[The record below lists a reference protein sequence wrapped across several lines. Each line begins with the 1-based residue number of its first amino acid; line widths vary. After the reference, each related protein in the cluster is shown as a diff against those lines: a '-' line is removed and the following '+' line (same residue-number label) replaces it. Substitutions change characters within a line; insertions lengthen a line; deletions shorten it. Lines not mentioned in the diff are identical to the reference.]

1 MADEARVIGIEVGL
15 LEELLRKI
23 VRDEV
28 TLFKEEIKSTL
39 TSNAVSLLQEER
51 LYTNQVAQLFTV
63 TRHTINNYIK
73 QSLLPQPQHD
83 ISGRPYWTP
92 DQLEQALKLKGI
104 KTKYPK

>member
-1 MADEARVIGIEVGL
+1 MAEEARVIGIEISL

-23 VRDEV
+23 VRDEI

-39 TSNAVSLLQEER
+39 TSKAESLLQEER
-51 LYTNQVAQLFTV
+51 LCTKQVAQLFGV
-63 TRHTINNYIK
+63 GRHTINNRVKEGKIP
-73 QSLLPQPQHD
+73 LPQHD

-104 KTKYPK
+104 KTKYPS